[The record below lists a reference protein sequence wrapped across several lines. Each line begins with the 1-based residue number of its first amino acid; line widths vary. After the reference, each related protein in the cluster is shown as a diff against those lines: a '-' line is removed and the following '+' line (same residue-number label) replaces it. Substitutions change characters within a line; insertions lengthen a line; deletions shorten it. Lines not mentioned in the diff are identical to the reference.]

1 MSLNFLTYQ
10 LNYSVSVWRVLFSRL
25 LEGLQINLQ
34 IKTATLWVFF
44 MRLAVFEKLINNVIV
59 DQLDKFG
66 LFSAFQY
73 GFRSSWPTADLLTV
87 VSNNI
92 ARDSNVIRTHNHL
105 VCKRTLNHLAK
116 LAKWAVLWALICTVH
131 LTVCYYH
138 ITYEFQSES
147 ALYSLPE
154 CRGTPC
160 SKQAPYLKFKW
171 QQRDSNPQPLS

>member
-92 ARDSNVIRTHNHL
+92 ARNSNVIRTHNHL

-147 ALYSLPE
+147 TLYSLPE
-154 CRGTPC
+154 CQGTPC
-160 SKQAPYLKFKW
+160 SKQWF
-171 QQRDSNPQPLS
+171 QQVWGYSNCST